1 MNFIS
6 NDTPSMNNIYDSDFY
21 NKTKQYE
28 QKLANKKFNDS
39 KNPFK
44 TGVVPRPAYS
54 SMFMD
59 SVDYNEDPNYIKS
72 LSGNNIDVNNFKHG
86 NMQHFLTKGITQNVN
101 LDNNS
106 KFNKNFGYNEF
117 NTKKAEVE
125 NFFEPTAN
133 TSCINGSQNNV
144 NFLLSRTSVT
154 EKQNNYNPI
163 QSIRVAP
170 GLNKGYTSIGSGGF
184 QQADSLLYSKPKQKE
199 ELRPISNQKTSIFEM
214 PIQATKQGTEQRGV
228 VNPFNKNRPET
239 TYKQDENNWF
249 KGQSVI
255 KKDSNRPE
263 ENIKDTTRIS
273 SHINYYGPVKDQT
286 LQINDTDD
294 YGKSSILVYDTEKHQ
309 ISTQE
314 TRVANLS
321 SVIKAITA
329 PITDALKISLK
340 EYFIDNPRINGN
352 AVPQAPEKQTTYDPA
367 THILKTTV
375 KETTIHDGN
384 GGVLTGA
391 DETYSALYDTAKTTT
406 KETTIHD
413 GNGGVLTG
421 EDGTYSAL
429 YDTAKTTTK
438 ETTIHDGNGG
448 VLTGEDGTYSALY
461 DTTKTTTKET
471 TIHDGNGGVL
481 TGEDGT
487 YSALYD
493 TTKTT
498 TKETTIHDGNGG
510 VLTGEDGT
518 YSALYDTTKT
528 TTKETTIHDGNGGVL
543 TGEDGTYSALYD
555 TTKTTTKETTIHD
568 GNGGV
573 LTGADETYSAL
584 YDNAKTTTKETTIH
598 DGNGGFIKTRELS
611 YVRSKDAAKTTTK
624 ETLPQQDNVRNINN
638 VRYKSTYVYDPS
650 IVAKTTVKETTINT
664 GSSQFGF
671 IGGFLNSLIGGY
683 IIKDENAKNTQ
694 RQFSHPENYG
704 IAGSKSSFVPTDRE
718 AELNAEID
726 GTREI
731 IMMKAGYTPN
741 GAGNFSSTPKENI
754 NMSVKKQID
763 MQECSEPIR
772 NIGKIY
778 QTRPMAINEDNIT
791 KTAYKPNAF
800 NDRLDSSILSTLV
813 NNDNVIKINPIRTD
827 CKAI

>member
-1 MNFIS
+1 MNIIS

-21 NKTKQYE
+21 NKTKHYE
-28 QKLANKKFNDS
+28 QKLANKKFKDS

-59 SVDYNEDPNYIKS
+59 TAEYNDEDPNYIKS
-72 LSGNNIDVNNFKHG
+72 LSGNTIGINDFKHG
-86 NMQHFLTKGITQNVN
+86 NMQHFLTKGITQNLN

-106 KFNKNFGYNEF
+106 KFNKNFGYNDF
-117 NTKKAEVE
+117 NTKKTEVE
-125 NFFEPTAN
+125 NFFEPTGN
-133 TSCINGSQNNV
+133 TSYINGSDNNV
-144 NFLLSRTSVT
+144 NFLLSRTNIT

-170 GLNKGYTSIGSGGF
+170 GLNKGYTSTGTGGF
-184 QQADSLLYSKPKQKE
+184 QQADTLIYSKPKQKE
-199 ELRPISNQKTSIFEM
+199 ELRPISNQKSSIFEF

-249 KGQSVI
+249 KGQSII
-255 KKDSNRPE
+255 KKDANRPE

-273 SHINYYGPVKDQT
+273 SHINYYGTVKDQT
-286 LQINDTDD
+286 LQINDNDD
-294 YGKSSILVYDTEKHQ
+294 YGKSSILVYDTEKHE
-309 ISTQE
+309 ISKQE

-321 SVIKAITA
+321 TIIKAITA

-352 AVPQAPEKQTTYDPA
+352 AAPQAPEKQTTYDPT

-429 YDTAKTTTK
+429 YDNA
-438 ETTIHDGNGG
+438 
-448 VLTGEDGTYSALY
+448 
-461 DTTKTTTKET
+461 
-471 TIHDGNGGVL
+471 
-481 TGEDGT
+481 
-487 YSALYD
+487 
-493 TTKTT
+493 
-498 TKETTIHDGNGG
+498 
-510 VLTGEDGT
+510 
-518 YSALYDTTKT
+518 KT

-584 YDNAKTTTKETTIH
+584 YDTTKTTTKETTIHDGNGGVLTGADESYSALYDNAKTTTKETTIH

-611 YVRSKDAAKTTTK
+611 YIRSKDAAKTTTK

-638 VRYKSTYVYDPS
+638 IRYKSTYVYDPS
-650 IVAKTTVKETTINT
+650 IIAKTTVRQTTINT

-671 IGGFLNSLIGGY
+671 IGGLLNSLIGGY

-694 RQFSHPENYG
+694 RQSSHPENYG
-704 IAGSKSSFVPTDRE
+704 IAGSKATFVPTDRE

-726 GTREI
+726 GTREM

-754 NMSVKKQID
+754 NMSIKKQID

-778 QTRPMAINEDNIT
+778 QTRPMAIKEENIT
-791 KTAYKPNAF
+791 KNVYKPNAF

-827 CKAI
+827 CAAI

>member
-1 MNFIS
+1 MNIIS

-21 NKTKQYE
+21 NKTKHYE
-28 QKLANKKFNDS
+28 QKLANKKFKDS

-59 SVDYNEDPNYIKS
+59 TAEYNDEDPNYIKS
-72 LSGNNIDVNNFKHG
+72 LSGNTIGINDFKHG
-86 NMQHFLTKGITQNVN
+86 NMQHFLTKGITQNLN

-106 KFNKNFGYNEF
+106 KFNKNFGYNDF
-117 NTKKAEVE
+117 NTKKTEVE
-125 NFFEPTAN
+125 NFFEPTGN
-133 TSCINGSQNNV
+133 TSYINGSDNNV
-144 NFLLSRTSVT
+144 NFLLSRTNIT

-170 GLNKGYTSIGSGGF
+170 GLNKGYTSTGTGGF
-184 QQADSLLYSKPKQKE
+184 QQADTLIYSKPKQKE
-199 ELRPISNQKTSIFEM
+199 ELRPISNQKSSIFEF

-249 KGQSVI
+249 KGQSII
-255 KKDSNRPE
+255 KKDANRPE

-273 SHINYYGPVKDQT
+273 SHINYYGTVKDQT
-286 LQINDTDD
+286 LQINDNDD
-294 YGKSSILVYDTEKHQ
+294 YGKSSILVYDTEKHE
-309 ISTQE
+309 ISKQE

-321 SVIKAITA
+321 TIIKAITA

-352 AVPQAPEKQTTYDPA
+352 AAPQAPEKQTTYDPT

-391 DETYSALYDTAKTTT
+391 DETYSALYDT
-406 KETTIHD
+406 
-413 GNGGVLTG
+413 
-421 EDGTYSAL
+421 
-429 YDTAKTTTK
+429 
-438 ETTIHDGNGG
+438 
-448 VLTGEDGTYSALY
+448 
-461 DTTKTTTKET
+461 
-471 TIHDGNGGVL
+471 
-481 TGEDGT
+481 
-487 YSALYD
+487 
-493 TTKTT
+493 
-498 TKETTIHDGNGG
+498 
-510 VLTGEDGT
+510 
-518 YSALYDTTKT
+518 
-528 TTKETTIHDGNGGVL
+528 
-543 TGEDGTYSALYD
+543 
-555 TTKTTTKETTIHD
+555 TKTTTKETTIHD

-573 LTGADETYSAL
+573 LTGADESYSAL

-611 YVRSKDAAKTTTK
+611 YIRSKDAAKTTTK

-638 VRYKSTYVYDPS
+638 IRYKSTYVYDPS
-650 IVAKTTVKETTINT
+650 IIAKTTVRQTTINT

-671 IGGFLNSLIGGY
+671 IGGLLNSLIGGY

-694 RQFSHPENYG
+694 RQSSHPENYG
-704 IAGSKSSFVPTDRE
+704 IAGSKATFVPTDRE

-726 GTREI
+726 GTREM

-754 NMSVKKQID
+754 NMSIKKQID

-778 QTRPMAINEDNIT
+778 QTRPMAIKEENIT
-791 KTAYKPNAF
+791 KNVYKPNAF

-827 CKAI
+827 CAAI